1 MPRCS
6 LHVLSRGGPR
16 VDPGHPGAVTH
27 FCVATSGIL
36 LGTTGR
42 EPTSTFCTVWCFFPL
57 MHKISRFF
65 LGNASFYHE
74 ITTTFWLYHFL
85 ILIKESPD

>member
-42 EPTSTFCTVWCFFPL
+42 EPTSTFCTVWCVFSSHAQNIQILFRQC
-57 MHKISRFF
+57 IF
-65 LGNASFYHE
+65 LS
-74 ITTTFWLYHFL
+74 
-85 ILIKESPD
+85 